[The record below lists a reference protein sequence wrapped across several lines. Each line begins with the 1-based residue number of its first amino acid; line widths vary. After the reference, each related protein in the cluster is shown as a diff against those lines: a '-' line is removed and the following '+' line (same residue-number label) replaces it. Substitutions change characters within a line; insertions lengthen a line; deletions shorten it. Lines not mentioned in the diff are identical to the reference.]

1 MTNLAEGDV
10 PVKASRSTDIVADS
24 AVAILSK
31 PASEVNGECGGDDP
45 MWDIF
50 MDKS

>member
-1 MTNLAEGDV
+1 MTNLAEGDAL
-10 PVKASRSTDIVADS
+10 VKAARSTDIMADS
-24 AVAILSK
+24 AVAILSE

-45 MWDIF
+45 VWDIF